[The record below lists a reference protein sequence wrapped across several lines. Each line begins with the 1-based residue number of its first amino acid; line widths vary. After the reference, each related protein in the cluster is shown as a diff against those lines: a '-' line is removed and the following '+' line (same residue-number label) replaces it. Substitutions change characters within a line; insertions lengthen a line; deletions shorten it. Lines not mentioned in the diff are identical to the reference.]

1 MRIVLF
7 TGKGGVG
14 KTTVAA
20 ATALRAASEGHRTLV
35 MSTDPAHSLADSFD
49 IPLPSAAGPVGDNRW
64 AEQIDAQ
71 ARLEANW
78 RDIQEFVISFL
89 NWAGVDAIEAEELS
103 VIPGLDEI
111 FSLTDVKR
119 HADSGRFDFLVVDCA
134 PTAETLRLLSLPEV
148 MNWYIERIFPV
159 ERRVVKTIRPLLSR
173 ITSMPIADDRIFA
186 AVERLHRNLDG
197 VRQLLTN
204 ERMSSVRLVVNP
216 EKMVIA
222 EARRTYT
229 YLSLFG
235 YRVDAV
241 VVNRIIPAEV
251 EDPYFGKWKDI
262 QAEHLQTVRES
273 FEPIPILTAR
283 LFDREMVGVDLLAEL
298 GREVYGDQ
306 DPTAILHRDEPMRVK
321 KRGASY
327 VLSLRLPFVDRS
339 DLEVFRKADE
349 LYIRVGSYKRNLALP
364 QTLQRLEVKE
374 ANFVDDRLE
383 VRFAKEGQPNAPV
396 AATSRQG
403 GRDG

>member
-1 MRIVLF
+1 
-7 TGKGGVG
+7 
-14 KTTVAA
+14 
-20 ATALRAASEGHRTLV
+20 
-35 MSTDPAHSLADSFD
+35 
-49 IPLPSAAGPVGDNRW
+49 
-64 AEQIDAQ
+64 
-71 ARLEANW
+71 
-78 RDIQEFVISFL
+78 
-89 NWAGVDAIEAEELS
+89 
-103 VIPGLDEI
+103 
-111 FSLTDVKR
+111 
-119 HADSGRFDFLVVDCA
+119 
-134 PTAETLRLLSLPEV
+134 
-148 MNWYIERIFPV
+148 
-159 ERRVVKTIRPLLSR
+159 
-173 ITSMPIADDRIFA
+173 
-186 AVERLHRNLDG
+186 
-197 VRQLLTN
+197 LLTN
-204 ERMSSVRLVVNP
+204 ERMSSVRLVLNP